1 MTSVLKRT
9 PEWWDKYFLGLAK
22 YYASA
27 SKDPSTKVGCV
38 ITDGGKE
45 VLSLGYNGLRADVE
59 DTEEGLNN
67 REFKLLNMVH
77 AEINALER
85 IPEWLKE
92 GHMNGTT
99 DGVRFFERASLHP
112 TLYVYPFLSCSSCA
126 YSIGARGVVDKVVS
140 TDYIPERWKAD
151 IEKGLQEFKYKGI
164 TVQRYPMDEIT

>member
-45 VLSLGYNGLRADVE
+45 VLSLGYNGLRPDVE
-59 DTEEGLNN
+59 DTFEGLNN
-67 REFKLLNMVH
+67 REFKLLHTVH
-77 AEINALER
+77 AEINALDR
-85 IPEWLKE
+85 HVVALQRK
-92 GHMNGTT
+92 
-99 DGVRFFERASLHP
+99 A
-112 TLYVYPFLSCSSCA
+112 TLYVYPFLPCSSCA
-126 YSIGARGVVDKVVS
+126 YSIGARGVVDRVVS
-140 TDYIPERWKAD
+140 TDYIPERWKTD

-164 TVQRYPMDEIT
+164 TVQKYPMDEIV